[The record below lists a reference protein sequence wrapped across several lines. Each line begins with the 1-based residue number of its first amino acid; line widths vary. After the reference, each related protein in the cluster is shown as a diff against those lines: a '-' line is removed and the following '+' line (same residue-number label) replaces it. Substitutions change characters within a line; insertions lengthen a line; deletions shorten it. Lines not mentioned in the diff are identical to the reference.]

1 MNFHSYSYIFAFLPL
16 VVIVY
21 SFLNSRHSS
30 FSARLWLF
38 LASLFYYGSLSPW
51 SLPVLGLSV
60 IINYFVASWLLKRG
74 VEERYRKSVF
84 IIGVA
89 FNLILLGFFKYT
101 NFLILNFNELLSTD
115 FHLFGVIL
123 PLGVSFFTFMQLT
136 FIVDC
141 YRLNIKEC
149 NISSYSLFCT
159 FFPYI
164 VSGPITRYKEIVP
177 QLDQNIK
184 KGLDWKN
191 TSQGLYIFALGLFK
205 KIVIADS
212 LALWV
217 NNGFDKAAS
226 LNFFEAWATSLCY
239 TMQLYFDFSGYTDM
253 AIGTALMLNISLPLN
268 FNSPYKALDIQDFWR
283 RWHITLSRFL
293 RDYIYIPLGGN
304 KGGEFSTYRNL
315 LLTFILGGI
324 WHGAGWN
331 FVLWGALH
339 GLGLIVHRVW
349 RKTGIQMHKALAW
362 FITFNFINI
371 CWVFFRAQDIK
382 SAVKVL
388 RGMFCPDSIPLPNFL
403 LQKLEFIRNISLF
416 IPVKN
421 PFRAIDGSY
430 EMIILLLLSFAI
442 VLLFKNSQEYSQVLT
457 PSKKT
462 KYFILLVLFYSVLE
476 MGKLSR
482 FLYVQF

>member
-1 MNFHSYSYIFAFLPL
+1 MNFNSYSYIFVFLPL
-16 VVIVY
+16 VVVVY
-21 SFLNSRHSS
+21 SFLNSRCSS
-30 FSARLWLF
+30 FSARFWL
-38 LASLFYYGSLSPW
+38 LIVSLFYYGSLSPR
-51 SLPVLGLSV
+51 SLPVLALSV
-60 IINYFVASWLLKRG
+60 IVNYAIGSRLLKRST
-74 VEERYRKSVF
+74 EERLRKSVLVSG
-84 IIGVA
+84 IT

-101 NFLILNFNELLSTD
+101 NWFIVNYNELLGVD

-141 YRLNIKEC
+141 YRLNIRDC
-149 NISSYSLFCT
+149 NLFSYSLFCT

-177 QLDQNIK
+177 QLDQGTIK
-184 KGLDWKN
+184 GIDWKN
-191 TSQGLYIFALGLFK
+191 ASQGLYVFTLGLFK
-205 KIVIADS
+205 KVVIADS

-226 LNFFEAWATSLCY
+226 LNFLEAWATSLCY

-253 AIGTALMLNISLPLN
+253 AIGSALMLNISLPLN
-268 FNSPYKALDIQDFWR
+268 FNSPYKALNIQEFWR
-283 RWHITLSRFL
+283 RWHITLSRFM

-304 KGGEFSTYRNL
+304 KGGELATYRNL
-315 LLTFILGGI
+315 FLTFILGGI

-331 FVLWGALH
+331 FILWGALH

-349 RKTGIQMHKALAW
+349 KKTNIKMHKAFAW

-382 SAVKVL
+382 SAFKVL
-388 RGMFCPDSIPLPNFL
+388 RGMFFPDSLPLPAFL
-403 LQKLEFIRNISLF
+403 LQKFEFMQNMPLF

-430 EMIILLLLSFAI
+430 EMILLLLSSFVI
-442 VLLFKNSQEYSQVLT
+442 ILLFKNSQEYFQELT
-457 PSKKT
+457 PSKKS
-462 KYFILLVLFYSVLE
+462 KYFILILLYSVLE